1 MSHGMAAG
9 GADGADGPVGAG
21 ESGAAGTAG
30 TSGVTEAVE
39 TARAAH
45 EAHAAHRAHAAH
57 STHAAAPAPDPTA
70 APATTPAAGAA
81 PGDRADRRPA
91 PDGGGAAPVAER
103 YLDAAIG
110 LLRRVRDEETP
121 AITAAGELIADAVA
135 AGGRLFAFGAG
146 HSSLAAQDVVYR
158 AGGLA
163 LMNLLAVP
171 GAVGVDVRP
180 ATLGS
185 ALERVDGLA
194 AAVLDSSP
202 VRPGDVLVIIS
213 LSGRN
218 ALPVEMAMNARA
230 LGLKVIGVT
239 SVAYATETKSRHVS
253 GTFLK
258 DHCDLVLD
266 SRIAVGDAELTVES
280 VDAPFGPAST
290 MVASAL
296 MQAMTATAVAAL
308 GDRGI
313 QPPLLRSGNVD
324 GGHDWNGRVFA
335 EYADRIFYRH

>member
-1 MSHGMAAG
+1 MSDSKLAG
-9 GADGADGPVGAG
+9 Q
-21 ESGAAGTAG
+21 
-30 TSGVTEAVE
+30 
-39 TARAAH
+39 
-45 EAHAAHRAHAAH
+45 
-57 STHAAAPAPDPTA
+57 
-70 APATTPAAGAA
+70 
-81 PGDRADRRPA
+81 
-91 PDGGGAAPVAER
+91 

-110 LLRRVRDEETP
+110 LLKRVRDEEDRNI
-121 AITAAGELIADAVA
+121 AAAGTLIADTVA
-135 AGGRLFAFGAG
+135 DGGRLFAFGAG

-163 LMNLLAVP
+163 LMNLLSVP
-171 GAVGVDVRP
+171 GVVGVDVMP

-194 AAVLDSSP
+194 GAVLDSSP
-202 VRPGDVLVIIS
+202 VRAGDTLVIIS

-218 ALPVEMAMNARA
+218 SLPVEMAMNARA
-230 LGLKVIGVT
+230 LGLRVIGVT
-239 SVAYATETKSRHVS
+239 SVAYAEETKSRHAS

-258 DHCDLVLD
+258 DHCDIVLD
-266 SRIAVGDAELTVES
+266 SKIEVGDAELTYDT

-296 MQAMTATAVAAL
+296 MQATMATAAAEL
-308 GDRGI
+308 ADRGI

-324 GGHDWNGRVFA
+324 GGHEWNGRIFT